1 MPNKLFHSKADI
13 DLIILWKIIYHLP
26 IDFCSNGN
34 HLVFCYAYQIAK
46 EWNDK
51 SLIIIIFIIFM
62 RYLLNTVML
71 VIMSGVITANILL
84 YWAHD
89 DQFLLP
95 NMWNSIFVKEW

>member
-1 MPNKLFHSKADI
+1 MPNTLFHSKAGI

-34 HLVFCYAYQIAK
+34 HLVFFYAYQIAK
-46 EWNDK
+46 EWNEK

-62 RYLLNTVML
+62 RYLLNTVMFM
-71 VIMSGVITANILL
+71 IMSGVITANILL

-95 NMWNSIFVKEW
+95 NI